1 MTLLFRDA
9 TDLTTCS
16 SSSDFL
22 LKCFD
27 CFQNGM
33 EMRCEGNRNPSACP
47 SVRFSKLVLMQF
59 ISLDCIV
66 EFTYELMNVEI
77 PRGEFVSL

>member
-1 MTLLFRDA
+1 
-9 TDLTTCS
+9 
-16 SSSDFL
+16 
-22 LKCFD
+22 
-27 CFQNGM
+27 
-33 EMRCEGNRNPSACP
+33 
-47 SVRFSKLVLMQF
+47 MQF